1 MSSRTTFSRALALLC
16 LLAAS
21 APLALAQRGPQGES
35 LGFLK
40 RALTD
45 AGAPALTAEQ
55 ETKLQELGTAY
66 REARKPAG
74 PDESLKAAH
83 QAYDTALLNG
93 DLAGAQAQA
102 ALIANRSAE
111 VMAKHLQVQ
120 AQYVIDVAA
129 VLKSGG
135 QWEALKQKFGEERLV
150 RLLGGPGGGPGF
162 GPGGG
167 RPGGP
172 GFGPGGPGE
181 GPGFGPRGQRPGRPN
196 QIQ

>member
-1 MSSRTTFSRALALLC
+1 MTARTTLGRALALLC

-21 APLALAQRGPQGES
+21 APLALAQRGPQGGP
-35 LGFLK
+35 LDFLK

-45 AGAPALTAEQ
+45 AGAAALTAEQ
-55 ETKLQELGTAY
+55 ETKLQELSTAY

-74 PDESLKAAH
+74 PDEALKAAH
-83 QAYDTALLNG
+83 EAYDAALLNG

-102 ALIANRSAE
+102 TLIANQSAQ
-111 VMAKHLQVQ
+111 VMAKQLQTQ
-120 AQYVIDVAA
+120 AKYFIDVAA

-135 QWEALKQKFGEERLV
+135 QWEALKQKFGEDRLV
-150 RLLGGPGGGPGF
+150 RLLGGPGGGPG

-172 GFGPGGPGE
+172 GFGPGGRGE
-181 GPGFGPRGQRPGRPN
+181 GPGFGPRGARPGNPD
-196 QIQ
+196 QIR